1 MPRNNINIKDVE
13 KDSIADELGVQKGDK
28 LISINGEEV
37 NDILEYKY
45 LVSDEFL
52 VLEVEKADGEIWELE
67 IEKEYDEDLGLV
79 FEGII
84 DKPKSCH
91 NKCIFCFIDQLPKGM
106 RKTLYFK
113 DDDTRLSFL
122 QGNFLSLTNINE
134 KDIEKIIRFRIS
146 PINIS
151 IHTTNMELRKKML
164 NNKKADK
171 LLDYMEKLKRGNIEM
186 KGQIVLCPEINDGRN
201 LDKTIHDLFHYFP
214 QLCCIAVVPVGLT
227 KYREG
232 LYPLK
237 QYDKKM
243 AADVIDQVEAI
254 QEYYLEK
261 AGTRF
266 VFLSDEFYLLA
277 GREIQPYD
285 NYENFPQIENGVG
298 IVALF
303 NKEIE
308 DSIKNIQKPIEELTD
323 GTLITGE
330 YAAPI
335 IEKACKMI
343 MNKLPGLKL
352 NVIGIKNEFFG
363 TSIKVSGLVTGRDIV
378 SQLKGRTFSKNLF
391 IPENML
397 RREEPTFLDDSTVK
411 DIEEELGVNI
421 IICKQDGSDLVQNVI
436 KYCR

>member
-1 MPRNNINIKDVE
+1 
-13 KDSIADELGVQKGDK
+13 
-28 LISINGEEV
+28 
-37 NDILEYKY
+37 
-45 LVSDEFL
+45 
-52 VLEVEKADGEIWELE
+52 
-67 IEKEYDEDLGLV
+67 
-79 FEGII
+79 
-84 DKPKSCH
+84 
-91 NKCIFCFIDQLPKGM
+91 
-106 RKTLYFK
+106 
-113 DDDTRLSFL
+113 
-122 QGNFLSLTNINE
+122 
-134 KDIEKIIRFRIS
+134 
-146 PINIS
+146 
-151 IHTTNMELRKKML
+151 
-164 NNKKADK
+164 
-171 LLDYMEKLKRGNIEM
+171 
-186 KGQIVLCPEINDGRN
+186 
-201 LDKTIHDLFHYFP
+201 
-214 QLCCIAVVPVGLT
+214 
-227 KYREG
+227 
-232 LYPLK
+232 
-237 QYDKKM
+237 M

-261 AGTRF
+261 QALDLFSCLTN
-266 VFLSDEFYLLA
+266 LSLA

-298 IVALF
+298 IVALSIRRLRF
-303 NKEIE
+303 N
-308 DSIKNIQKPIEELTD
+308 KNIQKPIEELTD

-352 NVIGIKNEFFG
+352 NVIGIKTVFG

-421 IICKQDGSDLVQNVI
+421 IICKQDGSDVVQNVI